1 MQLKQTAAAVVL
13 GLCFAGFAQADPG
26 YAGDLGLLSTTDISG
41 TYQGDSASG
50 NFAYWYTFTI
60 DANVFSADSTA
71 NITFQNTN
79 HTLDFVTISVY
90 EGSHTGNNQNGLNSL
105 VLVDSFTSDSGNDWV
120 QGTFTFNPLVT
131 AYTFAITGVANGN
144 GAYNFTLSAAAVP
157 EPAEYAML
165 LAGLGLVGMV
175 VRRRK
180 INVN

>member
-1 MQLKQTAAAVVL
+1 MMQLKQTAAAVVL

-26 YAGDLGLLSTTDISG
+26 YGGVLDLTSGVSG
-41 TYQGDSASG
+41 TYQGDSVSG

-60 DANVFSADSTA
+60 DANILSADGTA
-71 NITFQNTN
+71 SITFKNTN
-79 HTLDFVTISVY
+79 HTLDFVTISLF
-90 EGSHTGNNQNGLNSL
+90 EGTHTGNNQNGLDEL
-105 VLVDSFTSDSGNDWV
+105 IKVDSFTSDPGNDWV

-131 AYTFAITGVANGN
+131 DYTFAITGKASGN
-144 GAYNFTLSAAAVP
+144 GALNFTLSAAAVP